1 MKMKKMLMMCLLVV
15 AVICACTVRV
25 NALDEGGDYSLY
37 YILNPFNHFVKE
49 DATR

>member
-25 NALDEGGDYSLY
+25 NALEEY
-37 YILNPFNHFVKE
+37 
-49 DATR
+49 